1 MSEVHLYE
9 RRQQFQQN
17 DLNIEDDDTCAIN
30 EWVREREWVKR
41 ERNRWSKRERE
52 REREW
57 GSYDNAFCNSRH
69 SKQKLMQACFDW
81 VLGIFPQTNKLGEGI
96 QRGNNPCVQRTN
108 LEQWQPHLPM
118 QSLDGVHPWSVSI
131 KEDRRW
137 RWWYRSTSF
146 W

>member
-1 MSEVHLYE
+1 MTTHVQLMSGSDRESG
-9 RRQQFQQN
+9 
-17 DLNIEDDDTCAIN
+17 
-30 EWVREREWVKR
+30 WREREIDWA
-41 ERNRWSKRERE
+41 RE

-108 LEQWQPHLPM
+108 LEQWQPHTCLCN
-118 QSLDGVHPWSVSI
+118 PWTVSI
-131 KEDRRW
+131 PGRCPSKRIGDEDGDTGAHLFDNNFNSMQRIW
-137 RWWYRSTSF
+137 CNGIKDGPLLLE
-146 W
+146 